1 MLFVSHYCR
10 VTSFNPVSY
19 WLYSFG
25 TFEKLSGWIIVLD
38 WDHSTVVQFADKDHF
53 TMSNK
58 TVMYVKLVLF
68 DGVVLFCLF
77 ILFIFNNLSFSYSL
91 KEV

>member
-1 MLFVSHYCR
+1 
-10 VTSFNPVSY
+10 
-19 WLYSFG
+19 
-25 TFEKLSGWIIVLD
+25 
-38 WDHSTVVQFADKDHF
+38 
-53 TMSNK
+53 MSNK